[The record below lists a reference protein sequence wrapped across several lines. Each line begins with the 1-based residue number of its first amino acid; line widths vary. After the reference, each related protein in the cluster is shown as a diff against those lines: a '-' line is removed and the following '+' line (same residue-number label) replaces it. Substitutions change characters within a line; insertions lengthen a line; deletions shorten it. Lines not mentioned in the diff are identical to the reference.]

1 MVSCEEEFKLDVENM
16 RQGLL
21 DDVGMMADLSGIHI
35 PLDPRQSG
43 SSGSQERRHHLAW
56 SPFRL
61 LRAAFTP
68 VSAVAFDTVM
78 GCGHGGA
85 LDARA
90 AVANAVLDSQEK
102 ANSATHDT

>member
-1 MVSCEEEFKLDVENM
+1 M

-21 DDVGMMADLSGIHI
+21 DDMAMMADLAGIHI
-35 PLDPRQSG
+35 PLGPRQSG
-43 SSGSQERRHHLAW
+43 SSGSQERRQHYLAW

-68 VSAVAFDTVM
+68 VSAVAFDIVM

-90 AVANAVLDSQEK
+90 AVANAVLDSQGK
-102 ANSATHDT
+102 ANSTTHDT